1 MTHTLR
7 ADAVSLT
14 VTGPSLPPGSALSV
28 LFAGRRVW
36 SFRVPDQDA
45 ESDDSTFTLAWP
57 PMLAERLTGRTT
69 LSLEQSGSIVAV
81 DVEVRFDDVDAEFD
95 LRDPASGIPLIVNKW
110 GRISHSFAGQETS
123 VIEDVLDETQRLVAL
138 VRDELGMDLFVTGGT
153 LLGPVRDGA
162 IMPHDDDADLAYL
175 SEYENPSDLALE
187 SFAIERML
195 VSHGYEVVRL
205 SAVHLQ
211 LMFPGGTVTDRFYI
225 DIFTYFV
232 TGGWFYGTFHAREPA
247 DQVTILPLQP
257 VTVNGRALPGPA
269 NPAQLLAAIYGPGW
283 AVPDAAFTFV
293 TPPPARRRY
302 IGWFADLNMD
312 RENWESYHRGE
323 ISAGVSTDPSDFAI
337 STARRLQPGSTV
349 VELGCGLAADAP
361 FLAAQGHTV
370 LATDYSRP
378 VIAYG
383 RGLLAGEAGGGA
395 SGATDGGASG
405 VRRGAASDVQ
415 PGAASGALAAPLGC
429 LDYECVNLNAARETG
444 AVLQRLAAIPDPVH
458 VYARSL
464 FDSLSPEGWD
474 VALLFMKH
482 LLSRGDSRAYLEFT
496 EGGQHRERG
505 WSEYGA
511 VEWPHFERELHRH
524 GLMVEDRE
532 VHPVNPRN
540 GTSVNRV
547 IVKVRADD

>member
-7 ADAVSLT
+7 ADAVALT

-57 PMLAERLTGRTT
+57 PLLAERLTGRTT
-69 LSLEQSGSIVAV
+69 LSLEQAGSIVAV
-81 DVEVRFDDVDAEFD
+81 EVEVRFDDVDVDFD

-110 GRISHSFAGQETS
+110 GRISHSFAGQEAS
-123 VIEDVLDETQRLVAL
+123 VIEDVLDETERLVEL

-195 VSHGYEVVRL
+195 VSRGYEVVRL

-257 VTVNGRALPGPA
+257 VTVNGRARPGPA
-269 NPAQLLAAIYGPGW
+269 NPASLLAAIYGPGW

-323 ISAGVSTDPSDFAI
+323 ISAGVSSDPSDFAI
-337 STARRLQPGSTV
+337 ATARRLQPGSTV

-378 VIAYG
+378 VIAFG
-383 RGLLAGEAGGGA
+383 RGLLDRGAGDGA
-395 SGATDGGASG
+395 SE
-405 VRRGAASDVQ
+405 VQ
-415 PGAASGALAAPLGC
+415 AGAASGVSVGALGGALGR
-429 LDYECVNLNAARETG
+429 LDYACVNLNAVRETG
-444 AVLQRLAAIPDPVH
+444 ALLQRLAAIPDPVQ

-474 VALLFMKH
+474 VTLLFMKH
-482 LLSRGDSRAYLEFT
+482 LLSRGDSRAYFEFT
-496 EGGQHRERG
+496 EGGQHRDRS

-532 VHPVNPRN
+532 VSPVDPRS

-547 IVKVRADD
+547 IVKVRV